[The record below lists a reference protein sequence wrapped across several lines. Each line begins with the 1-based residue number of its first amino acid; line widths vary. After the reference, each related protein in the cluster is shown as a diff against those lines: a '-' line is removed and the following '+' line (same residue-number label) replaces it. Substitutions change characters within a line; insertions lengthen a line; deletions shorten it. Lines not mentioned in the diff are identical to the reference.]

1 MFEDSYNIAQKST
14 VFPPENNEKGKF
26 VSFNASGK
34 PIIKVVGVGG
44 GGDNAVTHMYEQ
56 DIEGISF
63 VVTNTD
69 NQALIHSSVPE
80 KLLLGPETCGGL
92 GAGNIPEKARMA
104 AEESEAEIAQ
114 LFDDDTKLVFVTA
127 GMGGGTGTGAGPVV
141 AKVAKELGKLTI
153 GIVTIPFF
161 FEGQKKILKALD
173 GADEMGK
180 YVDALLVI
188 NNQRLTEIYPDLD
201 IDNAFDKADDTLTV
215 AAKSISDMINMVGK
229 INLDFK
235 DVETTLRDGGTAII
249 SSGYGEGENR
259 VTAAIY
265 DALNSPLLKNQDIK
279 SSKRFLFN
287 VYYSKKSE
295 NKFRMEEL
303 EEINSFMADFA
314 GDVDVIWGTS
324 IDDTLGDTIKITILA
339 AGFEASHDLPIK
351 KPVKGRKQHI
361 EVGTT
366 ATPATDT
373 DTDRIANVYGSA
385 AVAAQKGQQARSKYI
400 ILNND
405 QLDND
410 TLINFI
416 EKNPTMTRP
425 EPGLQKE
432 WKSLIAATQPSD
444 SAEQPFAN
452 KKKTKTINF

>member
-14 VFPPENNEKGKF
+14 VFPPVDEEKGKF

-69 NQALIHSSVPE
+69 NQALIHSSVPD

-92 GAGNIPEKARMA
+92 GAGNIPDKARMA

-114 LFDDDTKLVFVTA
+114 LYDEDTKLVFVTA

-141 AKVAKELGKLTI
+141 ARVAKELGKLTI

-180 YVDALLVI
+180 YVDALRVI

-259 VTAAIY
+259 VTAALY

-287 VYYSKKSE
+287 VYYSKNSD
-295 NKFRMEEL
+295 NKFKMDEL
-303 EEINSFMADFA
+303 AEIDNFMVGFA

-324 IDDTLGDTIKITILA
+324 IDNTLGDKIKITILA

-351 KPVKGRKQHI
+351 QPVKGGRKPHI

-366 ATPATDT
+366 AQSATDT
-373 DTDRIANVYGSA
+373 ERIANVYGSD

-400 ILNND
+400 ILDND

-432 WKSLIAATQPSD
+432 WKSLLASTQATEST
-444 SAEQPFAN
+444 EQAYN
-452 KKKTKTINF
+452 KKKTKTINFS